1 MEYSPGEKAGAC
13 DADGWTW
20 SISVYL
26 RPSAVA
32 SGSPFIELTLM
43 MKDRRQLAFG
53 VEPQLLKAAAGGN
66 LTATLKCIH
75 KACG

>member
-1 MEYSPGEKAGAC
+1 MEYSPGEKAGAV

-20 SISVYL
+20 NISIYL

-32 SGSPFIELTLM
+32 IGSPFIELTLM

-53 VEPQLLKAAAGGN
+53 VEPQLLKAADGGK
-66 LTATLKCIH
+66 LTAALKFIH

>member
-1 MEYSPGEKAGAC
+1 MEYSPGEKAGAV

-26 RPSAVA
+26 RPSADA
-32 SGSPFIELTLM
+32 SGRPFIELTPT
-43 MKDRRQLAFG
+43 MKSRRQLAFG